1 MPKYDALET
10 ATRADV
16 SPAIELEPTTTGT
29 EPAPPQIVLPRT
41 QGERRERVEPGCSS
55 AATRHI
61 ERVLRRRVIGQDD
74 AIDALLS
81 SFARLFSGLR
91 DPSRP
96 VLTALLL
103 GPTGV
108 GKTETARALSQAFFG
123 SDDGVTRIHCEEYAH
138 GHEMAKLLGAPP
150 GYVGYQIE
158 PLLSQARIDAAH
170 RQALAE
176 GRGLV
181 SAERRLFEN
190 ALHTQPERMLSIVL
204 FDEIEKAHPM
214 VWNALL
220 GILED
225 GQLTLG
231 NNQTVDFTRSLVLL
245 TSNVGGREMS
255 ALLDPQ
261 QLGFH
266 CGAASTQ
273 SQTALNETAIAAA
286 RKTFPAEFINRFDE
300 VRVYSPLST
309 SALERILDRF
319 LSDLHDR
326 TLAAGVPLVMRLSPE
341 ARAFVLAR
349 GTDPRYGARPLRRAI
364 EHELVDPISRL
375 VVAEQLSPGDMVE
388 IDVEGDTLAFFR
400 VPGERERV
408 TGVAAAPAV
417 AAF

>member
-1 MPKYDALET
+1 MASYDVYQTPT
-10 ATRADV
+10 APRADV
-16 SPAIELEPTTTGT
+16 SPATSTTL
-29 EPAPPQIVLPRT
+29 PAPPPTVVKT
-41 QGERRERVEPGCSS
+41 QTAGRRERIQPSCSS

-61 ERVLRRRVIGQDD
+61 DRILRRRVIGQDD
-74 AIDALLS
+74 AIEALLA

-91 DPSRP
+91 DPARP

-108 GKTETARALSQAFFG
+108 GKTETARALSQALFG
-123 SDDGVTRIHCEEYAH
+123 SDDGLTRINCEEYAH

-181 SAERRLFEN
+181 AADRRLFEN
-190 ALHTQPERMLSIVL
+190 TLHGGPERLLSIVL

-225 GQLTLG
+225 GVLTLG
-231 NNQTVDFTRSLVLL
+231 NNQTVDFTRSIVLL

-261 QLGFH
+261 RLGFRAEASP
-266 CGAASTQ
+266 AARSRA
-273 SQTALNETAIAAA
+273 SLSETAVTAA
-286 RKTFPAEFINRFDE
+286 RKTFPAEFLNRFDE
-300 VRVYSPLST
+300 IRVYSPLSEE
-309 SALERILDRF
+309 ALERILDRF
-319 LSDLHDR
+319 LNDLHER
-326 TLAAGVPLVMRLSPE
+326 TQSAGVPLVLRLAPE
-341 ARAFVLAR
+341 ARAFLLER

-375 VVAEQLSPGDMVE
+375 VVAEHLEPGDKVE
-388 IDVEGDTLAFFR
+388 IDVEDGALAFYR
-400 VPGERERV
+400 VPAERERV
-408 TGVAAAPAV
+408 TSVVTAGAL
-417 AAF
+417 

>member
-1 MPKYDALET
+1 MTSYDVYRST

-16 SPAIELEPTTTGT
+16 SPTTETK
-29 EPAPPQIVLPRT
+29 LPEARTILART
-41 QGERRERVEPGCSS
+41 QTGHRERVQPGCSS

-61 ERVLRRRVIGQDD
+61 ERVLRRRVIGQED

-91 DPSRP
+91 DPARP

-108 GKTETARALSQAFFG
+108 GKTETARALAQALFG

-158 PLLSQARIDAAH
+158 PLLSQARIDAGH

-181 SAERRLFEN
+181 AADRRLFESTLQS
-190 ALHTQPERMLSIVL
+190 APERLLSIVL

-231 NNQTVDFTRSLVLL
+231 NNQTVDFTRSIVLL

-255 ALLDPQ
+255 ALLDPDR
-261 QLGFH
+261 LGFRSV
-266 CGAASTQ
+266 AAPQLKSTT
-273 SQTALNETAIAAA
+273 SLSETAVAAA
-286 RKTFPAEFINRFDE
+286 RKTFPAEFLNRFDE
-300 VRVYSPLST
+300 IRVYSPLSRE
-309 SALERILDRF
+309 ALEKILDRF
-319 LSDLHDR
+319 LNDLHER
-326 TLAAGVPLVMRLSPE
+326 TLAAGVPMTLRLSPE
-341 ARAFVLAR
+341 ARTFVLER

-364 EHELVDPISRL
+364 EHELVDPLSRL
-375 VVAEQLSPGDMVE
+375 VVAERLVPGDKVE
-388 IDVEGDTLAFFR
+388 VDVEDGALAFFR

-408 TGVAAAPAV
+408 TGVAAV
-417 AAF
+417 AAATP

>member
-1 MPKYDALET
+1 MPSHDLYRTES
-10 ATRADV
+10 RADV
-16 SPAIELEPTTTGT
+16 SPDTGT
-29 EPAPPQIVLPRT
+29 RPEPPQILTKTRS
-41 QGERRERVEPGCSS
+41 ERRERVQPSCSS

-61 ERVLRRRVIGQDD
+61 DRVLRRRVIGQDE

-91 DPSRP
+91 DPARP

-108 GKTETARALSQAFFG
+108 GKTETARALAMALFG
-123 SDDGVTRIHCEEYAH
+123 SEDALTRIHCEEYAH

-170 RQALAE
+170 RQALAD

-181 SAERRLFEN
+181 SADRRLFESTLN
-190 ALHTQPERMLSIVL
+190 SVPERMLSIVL

-225 GQLTLG
+225 GLLTLG
-231 NNQTVDFTRSLVLL
+231 NNQTVDFTRTILLL
-245 TSNVGGREMS
+245 TSNVGGQEMS
-255 ALLDPQ
+255 ALLDPNR
-261 QLGFH
+261 LGFRAEVPG
-266 CGAASTQ
+266 GAHSRTSLA
-273 SQTALNETAIAAA
+273 ETAMAAA
-286 RKTFPAEFINRFDE
+286 RRTFPAEFMNRFDE
-300 VRVYSPLST
+300 VRVYSPLART
-309 SALERILDRF
+309 ALERILDRF
-319 LSDLHDR
+319 LTDLHER
-326 TLAAGVPLVMRLSPE
+326 TLAAGVPLVMRLSPQ
-341 ARAFVLAR
+341 ARTLVLER

-375 VVAEQLSPGDMVE
+375 VVAERLRPGDLVE
-388 IDVEGDTLAFFR
+388 IDVENDALAFYR

-408 TGVAAAPAV
+408 TGVTSV
-417 AAF
+417 STIR

>member
-1 MPKYDALET
+1 MTTTDVSPSIP
-10 ATRADV
+10 RADV
-16 SPAIELEPTTTGT
+16 QPDTGATPQTPPPVIGKIEP
-29 EPAPPQIVLPRT
+29 
-41 QGERRERVEPGCSS
+41 ERRQRVEPSCSS

-74 AIDALLS
+74 AIDALMS

-91 DPSRP
+91 DPARP

-108 GKTETARALSQAFFG
+108 GKTETARALSQAMFG
-123 SDDGVTRIHCEEYAH
+123 SDDGVVRINCEEYAH

-170 RQALAE
+170 RQALTE

-181 SAERRLFEN
+181 AADRRLFEST
-190 ALHTQPERMLSIVL
+190 LHGSSDKMLSIVL

-220 GILED
+220 GILD
-225 GQLTLG
+225 NGTLTLG
-231 NNQTVDFTRSLVLL
+231 NNQTVDFTRSIVIL

-261 QLGFH
+261 RLGFQS
-266 CGAASTQ
+266 GQKAAPQSTA
-273 SQTALNETAIAAA
+273 SLNETALASA
-286 RKTFPAEFINRFDE
+286 RRTFPAEFLNRFDE
-300 VRVYSPLST
+300 IRVYSPLSRE
-309 SALERILDRF
+309 ALERILDRF
-319 LSDLHDR
+319 LNDLHDR
-326 TLAAGVPLVMRLSPE
+326 AIAAGMPLVMRLSPQ
-341 ARAFVLAR
+341 ARAFLLER
-349 GTDPRYGARPLRRAI
+349 GTDSRYGARPLRRAI

-375 VVAEQLSPGDMVE
+375 VVAERLQAGDLVE
-388 IDVEGDTLAFFR
+388 IDVEKDALAFFR
-400 VPGERERV
+400 VPADRERMV
-408 TGVAAAPAV
+408 GAAPLPR
-417 AAF
+417 

>member
-1 MPKYDALET
+1 MSSHEIYRSVP
-10 ATRADV
+10 RADV
-16 SPAIELEPTTTGT
+16 SPSTATTIETPTFVT
-29 EPAPPQIVLPRT
+29 RT
-41 QGERRERVEPGCSS
+41 HTERRERVQPGCSS

-91 DPSRP
+91 DPARP

-108 GKTETARALSQAFFG
+108 GKTETARALSMALFG

-158 PLLSQARIDAAH
+158 PLLSQARIDAPH

-181 SAERRLFEN
+181 SADRPLFE
-190 ALHTQPERMLSIVL
+190 HTLAGVPERMLSIVL

-220 GILED
+220 GILDD
-225 GQLTLG
+225 GTLTLG
-231 NNQTVDFTRSLVLL
+231 NNQTVDFTRSIVVL

-261 QLGFH
+261 RLGFRSETK
-266 CGAASTQ
+266 AAAKSRT
-273 SQTALNETAIAAA
+273 SLSETAIAAA
-286 RKTFPAEFINRFDE
+286 RRTFPAEFLNRFDE
-300 VRVYSPLST
+300 IRVYSPLAQT
-309 SALERILDRF
+309 ALEKILDRF
-319 LSDLHDR
+319 LADLHER
-326 TLAAGVPLVMRLSPE
+326 TLTAGMPLVLRLSQE
-341 ARAFVLAR
+341 ARALLLER

-364 EHELVDPISRL
+364 EHELVDPLSRL
-375 VVAEQLSPGDMVE
+375 VVADRVTAGDQVE
-388 IDVEGDTLAFFR
+388 VDVEGEALAFFR
-400 VPGERERV
+400 VPAERERLA
-408 TGVAAAPAV
+408 GLAPLPR
-417 AAF
+417 